1 MLFRDEQHSERIEK
15 IQATWAAL
23 EARAGIRETKESNVP
38 SDAVREELLRRPAE
52 KLLALV

>member
-1 MLFRDEQHSERIEK
+1 MSN
-15 IQATWAAL
+15 IQNAL
-23 EARAGIRETKESNVP
+23 DIRETKGSNFP